1 VRAVEERDSMPP
13 PPPPPPRARSEIEP
27 ATTTTTIEPERSERS
42 DVRASSEGGANV
54 RSSMMSVMTDMTTY
68 SETFEN
74 ESEDIDWADADMDL
88 DLP

>member
-1 VRAVEERDSMPP
+1 MPP
-13 PPPPPPRARSEIEP
+13 PPPRPPRARSEIEP
-27 ATTTTTIEPERSERS
+27 ATAIEPERSERS